1 MLRPHTFEQLGPRSF
16 TLVLESGRLEPL
28 NSYTAFQT
36 AHDPRRRTNPILG
49 FYISF
54 ISKTMTEAKAY
65 YPRLSSPAWTNM
77 VMCPVAA
84 LLTLYEKQAITNGFL
99 ATLGRGASLEK
110 YLQRLTENT
119 TAVSP
124 YALRIGG
131 RTWYLSQGLD
141 RQFVDYL
148 GTWAS
153 PEASARYF
161 RAQPST
167 VLKMLRRFYLQVDV
181 RGMM

>member
-16 TLVLESGRLEPL
+16 TLVLESGRLESL

-36 AHDPRRRTNPILG
+36 AQNPRRRTNPILG

-65 YPRLSSPAWTNM
+65 YPRLSSPAWTNK

-167 VLKMLRRFYLQVDV
+167 FLKMLRWFYRHVDL
-181 RGMM
+181 RGIT